1 VLREVELIGSQCVMG
16 ACYPTG
22 TTIYI
27 SATLTNNRH
36 NK

>member
-22 TTIYI
+22 TIYI
-27 SATLTNNRH
+27 SVH
-36 NK
+36 